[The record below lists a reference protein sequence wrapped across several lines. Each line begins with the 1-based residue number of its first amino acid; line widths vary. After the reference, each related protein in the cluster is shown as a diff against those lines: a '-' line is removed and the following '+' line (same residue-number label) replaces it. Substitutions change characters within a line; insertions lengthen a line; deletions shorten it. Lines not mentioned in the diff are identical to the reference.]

1 MNLFYTPPENI
12 QLPDIY
18 ISGQEAVHIS
28 KVLRHAAGDSLHVTD
43 GEGRK
48 FSGTINQISKN
59 NVKLKSEKV
68 VTEER
73 EKPYVVLCIGLIKK
87 RDRLEFAIEKAT
99 EVGADEIV
107 IFRGE
112 HSQKQNVRFDRLQ
125 STALSA
131 MKQSLRLYLPKIGMV
146 SSLKMLVEQKKEER
160 QTLIVAD
167 EMSGENPNSSDEK
180 IDKNILLI
188 VGPEGGF
195 SDNERALLKNYSAIP
210 YSLGN
215 KRLRTETAAILM
227 ADRFKNR
234 V

>member
-28 KVLRHAAGDSLHVTD
+28 KVLRYSAGDSLHVTD

-59 NVKLKSEKV
+59 NVKVKSEKV
-68 VTEER
+68 VIEER
-73 EKPYVVLCIGLIKK
+73 NKPYLILCIGLIKK

-99 EVGADEIV
+99 ELGVDEIV

-112 HSQKQNVRFDRLQ
+112 RSQKQNVRFDRLQ

-146 SSLKMLVEQKKEER
+146 SSLKIIFEQKKEKS

-167 EMSGENPNSSDEK
+167 EMSGENSNSSNENDE
-180 IDKNILLI
+180 NLLLI

-195 SDNERALLKNYSAIP
+195 SDNERSLLKNYSAIP

-227 ADRFKNR
+227 ADRFKYR